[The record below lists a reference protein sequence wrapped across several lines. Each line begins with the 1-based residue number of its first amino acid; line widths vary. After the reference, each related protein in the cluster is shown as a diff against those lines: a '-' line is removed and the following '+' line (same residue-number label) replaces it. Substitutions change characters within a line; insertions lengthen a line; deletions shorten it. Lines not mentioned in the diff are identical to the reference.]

1 MYTMGQP
8 WYNMCCH
15 NGILTLKILIMKKLL
30 LKGRTAVAILSGLL
44 FVGMIFKTIDD
55 KIPTQIAQANQN
67 TVLPT
72 NEEDIN
78 ENVPVESVSTQK
90 VTDKRV
96 TQIKKYLSKRNSPLA
111 GYAQDFVYAADKY
124 KIDYRLVAAISIIE
138 SGGGKNT
145 FRSYNAWG
153 WGKSGFAN
161 WKEGI
166 YAVSK
171 GLGKYYSN
179 GLTTPKVIS
188 KYYCPPSADGWA
200 NKVQYVMNEISK
212 Q

>member
-1 MYTMGQP
+1 
-8 WYNMCCH
+8 
-15 NGILTLKILIMKKLL
+15 MKKLL

-72 NEEDIN
+72 KEETIQI
-78 ENVPVESVSTQK
+78 EAVVTQK
-90 VTDKRV
+90 VADKRV
-96 TQIKKYLSKRNSPLA
+96 IQIKQYLSKRNAPLA
-111 GYAQDFVYAADKY
+111 KYAQDFVDAADKY
-124 KIDYRLVAAISIIE
+124 GIDYRIVAAISIIE

-145 FRSYNAWG
+145 FKPYNAWG

-171 GLGKYYSN
+171 GLGKYYDI
-179 GLTTPKVIS
+179 GLTTPKLIS
-188 KYYCPPSADGWA
+188 SANNWA
-200 NKVQYVMNEISK
+200 SKVQFVMNEISK

>member
-1 MYTMGQP
+1 
-8 WYNMCCH
+8 
-15 NGILTLKILIMKKLL
+15 MKKLL

-67 TVLPT
+67 TVIPT
-72 NEEDIN
+72 TEEDIN
-78 ENVPVESVSTQK
+78 ENVPVESILTQK

-96 TQIKKYLSKRNSPLA
+96 IQIKKYLSKRNSPLA
-111 GYAQDFVYAADKY
+111 GYAQDFVDAADKY
-124 KIDYRLVAAISIIE
+124 KIDYRIVAAISIIE

-145 FRSYNAWG
+145 FRPYNAWG

-179 GLTTPKVIS
+179 GLTTPKLIS
-188 KYYCPPSADGWA
+188 KSYCPPSADAWA
-200 NKVQYVMNEISK
+200 SKAEYVMNQISK